1 MDPLHVN
8 IFLVWLEFESQ
19 WASWWVLVELLVPL
33 LVLFWWGAERDPE
46 PCLDQQSPQPG
57 SQMVRVKHHRRS

>member
-1 MDPLHVN
+1 MRQRSAY

-33 LVLFWWGAERDPE
+33 LVLFWWGAERD
-46 PCLDQQSPQPG
+46 LMTNS
-57 SQMVRVKHHRRS
+57 